1 MAEFLTT
8 HGTAFQIENVIAGAR
23 ATLTLVSPFLKLSK
37 TLTER
42 LQDAAR
48 RGVTITIVFG
58 KEELEREQEDILSGL
73 AGARLYFLPNLH
85 AKCYFNED
93 RMVITSMNMYEFSEK
108 HNREMGIL
116 LEAGEAAYK
125 TALREVDSIIAA
137 SEARSVGP
145 TDPASRKTRRSTEN
159 FPARASSRVH
169 RDAAAVCI
177 RCQASVPRDLGDR
190 CVLCVTAY
198 GPPIRTRTIRSSGA
212 TSAAGARKPPL
223 IGPFVGAATEALAT
237 RKPREVSAWRRQS
250 IVGWHRSGD

>member
-177 RCQASVPRDLGDR
+177 RCQASVPRDPWR
-190 CVLCVTAY
+190 PLCIVCY
-198 GPPIRTRTIRSSGA
+198 GVWSTYKNADYPEQWCHFCGRREETSVNRPLCRSCYRS
-212 TSAAGARKPPL
+212 
-223 IGPFVGAATEALAT
+223 
-237 RKPREVSAWRRQS
+237 VSNAETP
-250 IVGWHRSGD
+250 

>member
-23 ATLTLVSPFLKLSK
+23 SRLTLVSPFLKLSK

-58 KEELEREQEDILSGL
+58 KEELEREQEHTLAGL
-73 AGARLYFLPNLH
+73 TGARLYFLPNLH

-116 LEAGEAAYK
+116 LEAGEPAYK
-125 TALREVDSIIAA
+125 NALREVDSIIAA

-145 TDPASRKTRRSTEN
+145 AEPASRRTHRSTEN
-159 FPARASSRVH
+159 FPARVSSRVH
-169 RDAAAVCI
+169 RHASGVCV
-177 RCQASVPRDLGDR
+177 RCQASVPRDPWR
-190 CVLCVTAY
+190 PLCSVCYDVWSAY
-198 GPPIRTRTIRSSGA
+198 QNADYPEQWCHFCGWPEETSVNRPLCRSCYRN
-212 TSAAGARKPPL
+212 AGNPDIPWK
-223 IGPFVGAATEALAT
+223 
-237 RKPREVSAWRRQS
+237 S
-250 IVGWHRSGD
+250 